1 MFIMSMPLFT
11 KCNFIMSMPL
21 FTKYNFIMSMPLFT
35 KYNFVNVSFLDLILV
50 VFDVGI
56 LESIKSNVVSYH
68 CWLGNESA
76 LLLRKS

>member
-1 MFIMSMPLFT
+1 
-11 KCNFIMSMPL
+11 
-21 FTKYNFIMSMPLFT
+21 MSMPLFT